1 MTSIRHSNGGAAGG
15 TSGTD
20 IQFVAYFSEDAAGTV
35 DVVDCASD
43 TVIVTLDAARAV
55 KGKAIAVRAGYELEG
70 IVDADGNP
78 SPLDEFKR
86 GGTLTAGT
94 ARVFVF

>member
-1 MTSIRHSNGGAAGG
+1 M
-15 TSGTD
+15 
-20 IQFVAYFSEDAAGTV
+20 
-35 DVVDCASD
+35 
-43 TVIVTLDAARAV
+43 IVTLSAERAV

-78 SPLDEFKR
+78 SPLDTFKR
-86 GGTLTAGT
+86 VDALTAGT